1 MCWKKGSITRNSG
14 AKYVCNAGAI
24 SKFFSLPRQ
33 SVGKKTAEDSIDT
46 FVYYLGNGFGMPRHF
61 AKGYDL
67 VFKQLRLLVLPN
79 HIVYL
84 WNTWISETEDAISLV
99 DHLVWVSS
107 YVFVGSVWKTRVSN
121 ANWVITESQL
131 MTQKKTKRLTRIQ
144 FLTKDFT
151 SKKIR

>member
-1 MCWKKGSITRNSG
+1 MDWQINNS
-14 AKYVCNAGAI
+14 AFKVQVLSTLAM
-24 SKFFSLPRQ
+24 PRQ
-33 SVGKKTAEDSIDT
+33 FQNFSVC
-46 FVYYLGNGFGMPRHF
+46 LGNASAKKNSQRPNRYFCIYLSMPRHF

-79 HIVYL
+79 YIVYL
-84 WNTWISETEDAISLV
+84 WNTWISETEDTISLV

-131 MTQKKTKRLTRIQ
+131 MTQKRL
-144 FLTKDFT
+144 KDWLEYKF
-151 SKKIR
+151 

>member
-1 MCWKKGSITRNSG
+1 MDWQINKSAFKVQVLSTLVCPGDFKISQFASAMHRQKKKNSQRPNR
-14 AKYVCNAGAI
+14 YFCI
-24 SKFFSLPRQ
+24 Y
-33 SVGKKTAEDSIDT
+33 I
-46 FVYYLGNGFGMPRHF
+46 GMPRHF